1 MQGDDSKKRLEGIVD
16 SDACM
21 SQTKSLC
28 SKSGGGFDFDRDSRV
43 SGIVMYIKYVNGSIP
58 SEWRN
63 E

>member
-1 MQGDDSKKRLEGIVD
+1 MQGDESKKRLEDIVD

-28 SKSGGGFDFDRDSRV
+28 SKSGWGFVFDRDSRV
-43 SGIVMYIKYVNGSIP
+43 SGIVMYIKYVNGSTP